1 MIKEQGKM
9 ITKNQEYIIEIV
21 GMTNEGNGVGKIDGF
36 TVFVP
41 LTAVGDRARVKVVK
55 VCNSYCYARLEEILE
70 PSPDRIPVDCA
81 AFSQCG
87 GCVYRHISYDS
98 ELRIKQQQVQD
109 AFERIGGIQTDYLPI
124 CAGERIDGYRNKSQ
138 YPLAVNAE
146 GKPYAGFYAMR
157 SHRIVPCDRC
167 LLLPDRF
174 EVIKR
179 KILQFIEDNHISIYD
194 EQTGKGLIRH
204 IYLRHAEKTGEI
216 MVVLVC
222 TRKRLPHA
230 DRLIELLSADPDIVS
245 IVINVND
252 KNTNVILGESCFVLY
267 GKEQICDILCS
278 NKINISPLS
287 FYQVNRDQAERLY
300 EIAASFAG
308 LTGSEIL
315 VDLYCGAGT
324 IGLSMAK
331 QVKQLIGVE
340 IIPQAIENAKEN
352 AAQNGISNAEFICA
366 DAAKATQML
375 LKRGLQPDVVI
386 VDPPRKGCG
395 ESVVDDIALMKPKKV
410 VMISCNPATAAR
422 DCAMM
427 QSKGYRCVKVQPVD
441 LFPRTAHVEAV
452 VLLSRKDV
460 HERIKFDVNV
470 EDLHG
475 RASSTATYS
484 EIKAY
489 ILEEYGLKV
498 SSLYIAQIK
507 DKCGFEKRENYNIGE
522 GKSKELICP
531 PEKEQAIMDAF
542 RHFGMLRD

>member
-1 MIKEQGKM
+1 MVI
-9 ITKNQEYIIEIV
+9 KNQEYTVHII

-41 LTAVGDRARVKVVK
+41 LTAVGDKVRVKIVK
-55 VCNSYCYARLEEILE
+55 VCSSYCYARLEEILE
-70 PSPDRIPVDCA
+70 SSSDRIPIDCD

-87 GCVYRHISYDS
+87 GCVYRHISYES
-98 ELRIKQQQVQD
+98 ELRLKQQQVQD
-109 AFERIGGIQTDYLPI
+109 AFERIGGISTDYLPI
-124 CAGERIDGYRNKSQ
+124 CGSEKISGYRNKSQ
-138 YPLAVNAE
+138 YPLAVDIE

-157 SHRIVPCDRC
+157 SHRIVPCERC
-167 LLLPDRF
+167 LLLPDQF
-174 EVIKR
+174 ESIKR
-179 KILQFIEDNHISIYD
+179 KILDFIAENDISIYD
-194 EQTGKGLIRH
+194 EKTGKGLIRH

-230 DRLIELLSADPDIVS
+230 DRLIEILSSDPNIAS
-245 IVINVND
+245 IVINVNE

-267 GKEQICDILCS
+267 GKEQICDVLCS

-287 FYQVNRDQAERLY
+287 FYQVNRNQAEKLY
-300 EIAASFAG
+300 EIAKDFAG

-375 LKRGLQPDVVI
+375 LWRQLSPDVVV

-395 ESVVDDIALMKPKKV
+395 ESVVRDIVVMRPKKV

-422 DCAMM
+422 DCAMF
-427 QSKGYRCVKVQPVD
+427 QEQGYCCVKVQPVD
-441 LFPRTAHVEAV
+441 LFPRTAHVETV
-452 VLLSRKDV
+452 VLLSKLQTKQHIEINLDMD
-460 HERIKFDVNV
+460 EL
-470 EDLHG
+470 DLTG
-475 RASSTATYS
+475 AESKASYD
-484 EIKAY
+484 EIKSY
-489 ILEEYGLKV
+489 VKEHTGLTV
-498 SSLYIAQIK
+498 SSLNIAQVK
-507 DKCGFEKRENYNIGE
+507 QKCGIIERENYNKP
-522 GKSKELICP
+522 KSENSSQPKCT
-531 PEKEQAIMDAF
+531 PEKEQAIKSALK
-542 RHFGMLRD
+542 HFDMLEGD

>member
-1 MIKEQGKM
+1 MVKEQGKM
-9 ITKNQEYIIEIV
+9 ITKNQEHIIEIV

-36 TVFVP
+36 TAFVP

-55 VCNSYCYARLEEILE
+55 VCSSYCYARLEEILE

-124 CAGERIDGYRNKSQ
+124 FAGERINGYRNKSQ

-366 DAAKATQML
+366 DAAKATQMFL
-375 LKRGLQPDVVI
+375 RRGLQPDVVI

-395 ESVVDDIALMKPKKV
+395 ESVVDDIALMKPEKV

-422 DCAMM
+422 DCAML

-441 LFPRTAHVEAV
+441 LFPRTAHVETV
-452 VLLSRKDV
+452 VLLSR
-460 HERIKFDVNV
+460 ER
-470 EDLHG
+470 
-475 RASSTATYS
+475 
-484 EIKAY
+484 
-489 ILEEYGLKV
+489 
-498 SSLYIAQIK
+498 
-507 DKCGFEKRENYNIGE
+507 
-522 GKSKELICP
+522 
-531 PEKEQAIMDAF
+531 
-542 RHFGMLRD
+542 

>member
-1 MIKEQGKM
+1 MI
-9 ITKNQEYIIEIV
+9 IKNQEYTVHII

-41 LTAVGDRARVKVVK
+41 LTTVGDKVRVKIVK
-55 VCNSYCYARLEEILE
+55 VCSNYCYARLEEILE
-70 PSPDRIPVDCA
+70 SSSDRIPVDCT

-87 GCVYRHISYDS
+87 GCVYRHISYES
-98 ELRIKQQQVQD
+98 ELRLKQQQVQD
-109 AFERIGGIQTDYLPI
+109 AFERIGGISTDYLPI
-124 CAGERIDGYRNKSQ
+124 CGSEKISGYRNKSQ
-138 YPLAVNAE
+138 YPLAVDIE

-157 SHRIVPCDRC
+157 SHRIVPCERC
-167 LLLPDRF
+167 LLLPDQF
-174 EVIKR
+174 ESIKR
-179 KILQFIEDNHISIYD
+179 KILDFIAENDISIYD
-194 EQTGKGLIRH
+194 EKTGKGLIRH

-230 DRLIELLSADPDIVS
+230 DRLIEILSSDPNIAS
-245 IVINVND
+245 IVINVNE

-267 GKEQICDILCS
+267 GKEQICDVLCS

-287 FYQVNRDQAERLY
+287 FYQVNRNQAEKLY
-300 EIAASFAG
+300 EIAKDFAG

-375 LKRGLQPDVVI
+375 LWRQLSPDVVV

-395 ESVVDDIALMKPKKV
+395 ESVVRDIVVMKPKKV

-422 DCAMM
+422 DCAMF
-427 QSKGYRCVKVQPVD
+427 QEQGYCCVKVQPVD
-441 LFPRTAHVEAV
+441 LFPRTAHVETV
-452 VLLSRKDV
+452 VLLLSKLQTKQHIEINLDMD
-460 HERIKFDVNV
+460 EL
-470 EDLHG
+470 DLTG
-475 RASSTATYS
+475 AESKASYD
-484 EIKAY
+484 EIKSY
-489 ILEEYGLKV
+489 VKEHTGLTV
-498 SSLYIAQIK
+498 SSLNIAQVK
-507 DKCGFEKRENYNIGE
+507 QKCGIIERENYNKP
-522 GKSKELICP
+522 KSENSSQPKCT
-531 PEKEQAIMDAF
+531 PEKEQAIKSALK
-542 RHFGMLRD
+542 HFDMLEGD

>member
-55 VCNSYCYARLEEILE
+55 VCSSYCYARLEEILE
-70 PSPDRIPVDCA
+70 PSLDRIPVDCA

-174 EVIKR
+174 EAIKR

-278 NKINISPLS
+278 NKINISSLS

-366 DAAKATQML
+366 DAAKATQMFL
-375 LKRGLQPDVVI
+375 RRGLQPDVVI

-395 ESVVDDIALMKPKKV
+395 ESVVDDIALMKPEKV

-427 QSKGYRCVKVQPVD
+427 QSKGYRCVKIQPVD
-441 LFPRTAHVEAV
+441 LFPRTAHVECVA
-452 VLLSRKDV
+452 LLKT
-460 HERIKFDVNV
+460 I
-470 EDLHG
+470 
-475 RASSTATYS
+475 T
-484 EIKAY
+484 
-489 ILEEYGLKV
+489 
-498 SSLYIAQIK
+498 
-507 DKCGFEKRENYNIGE
+507 
-522 GKSKELICP
+522 
-531 PEKEQAIMDAF
+531 
-542 RHFGMLRD
+542 